1 MGSAK
6 PSLDISAVLD
16 EIDSAE
22 KLTIFLE
29 EIVKGYD
36 VGFGECGIL
45 FPKERESDA
54 NTVLFH
60 SPMGEKEV
68 EYVKFKELVEPFVE
82 GSKHFNDIHSN
93 LLEKALDAILRW

>member
-1 MGSAK
+1 MEK
-6 PSLDISAVLD
+6 LPEISVVLD

-22 KLTIFLE
+22 KMTIFLE

-68 EYVKFKELVEPFVE
+68 GHVNFKELVESFVK
-82 GSKHFNDIHSN
+82 GSRHFNSLHRN
-93 LLEKALDAILRW
+93 LLAKALDAISRW